1 MSGLGGGPAMDAAGA
16 LEYAIAHGVKVR
28 GDAARAVTGASL
40 VLHASRTLDPRPFL
54 ERAPKLPAAALAAF
68 KLDSR
73 DDLALRVH
81 LWLIDAASN
90 DGGPPPDAAKAYEQ
104 AREWAQGKG
113 GVANLAWIRG
123 IPRDEVGRQIV
134 AERLLDHATAAKP
147 HSPLAAQAA
156 VEAMLADFP
165 RRASYSTLFRAAVL
179 AGTPDVFERTQ
190 SGLGV
195 VHPKDDTP
203 DGRAMLGQLRAALD
217 LAKMGADG
225 IPIEEATQ
233 RHMADL
239 TRERALS
246 TAPLSA
252 HLAAALLR
260 AGKKELAVTLMDTSQ
275 KIAAGLPRPLRSVAV
290 ASAYVRRSA
299 EGNTRSKLLGVG
311 APLLSLPRG
320 ESAGAVDLIEGAS
333 EATRALR
340 DPWPAVD
347 AAQSVG
353 GESMGPMVAARTRG
367 ALFKRLIETAGAAA
381 AATGDLEAVRAMAR
395 VLSITGLPVLSET
408 YLRAHVA
415 DAAAAVAARSGIP
428 EAWEFAERLA
438 SRGPGAFERAKMRG
452 RFAFEFIR
460 AGQVPA
466 PPQSWLDPLF
476 PAPLVVLQE

>member
-1 MSGLGGGPAMDAAGA
+1 MDAAGA
-16 LEYAIAHGVKVR
+16 LDYAAEHGVKVR
-28 GDAARAVTGASL
+28 GDAARAVAGASL

-54 ERAPKLPAAALAAF
+54 GRAPLLPTAALAAF
-68 KLDSR
+68 NHDGR

-81 LWLIDAASN
+81 LWMSDAAASA
-90 DGGPPPDAAKAYEQ
+90 GKAPPEAAKAYEQ
-104 AREWAQGKG
+104 AREWAAGKG

-123 IPRDEVGRQIV
+123 VPRDEVGRQII
-134 AERLLDHATAAKP
+134 AERLLEHALAAKP
-147 HSPLAAQAA
+147 RSPLAAQAA

-179 AGTPDVFERTQ
+179 AGTAEVFERTR

-203 DGRAMLGQLRAALD
+203 DGRAMLGQLHAALD
-217 LAKMGADG
+217 LAQMEADG
-225 IPIEEATQ
+225 TPIEDAAQ

-252 HLAAALLR
+252 HLGAALLR
-260 AGKKELAVTLMDTSQ
+260 AGRKDLAMSAMEASQ
-275 KIAAGLPRPLRSVAV
+275 QMAAGLPRPMRTVAV
-290 ASAYVRRSA
+290 ACAYVSKSA
-299 EGNTRSKLLGVG
+299 EGAEGKQLLGVG
-311 APLLSLPRG
+311 APLLQLPRG

-367 ALFKRLIETAGAAA
+367 ALFKRLIETAGTAAA
-381 AATGDLEAVRAMAR
+381 VTGDLEAVRAMAR
-395 VLSITGLPVLSET
+395 VLAITGLPVLSET

-415 DAAAAVAARSGIP
+415 DAAAGVAARSGNH
-428 EAWEFAERLA
+428 EAWEFAGRLA
-438 SRGPGAFERAKMRG
+438 ARGPGAFERAKMRG

-466 PPQSWLDPLF
+466 PPQAWLDPLF